1 MKNTKGASGSA
12 AALAAAAVGAGLLAG
27 GLLVNGRVDAAPTGQ
42 TQGAV
47 LTAQKK
53 PEYPESLA
61 KALRQGNVL
70 ILGRVNREGRA
81 VDLHAITAS
90 HKDFVKP
97 AVDAVGEWRFK
108 PAMRDGVPVEVF
120 LNAAVRFRLQG
131 ENLGDIGLPVL
142 GDLSVFPADG
152 QGKKTAPDG
161 FPIRRGKDPALRAEA
176 VLDVPAKDAAR
187 TLTIKVE
194 AVSPS
199 QRHVPIFQP
208 PVQVPA
214 KATEVRIPIVAQIG
228 SDWEEGV
235 WLLRFLVDGNGAGGG
250 QFWLADDPG
259 RFEFHIPSTSPA
271 STP

>member
-1 MKNTKGASGSA
+1 MNSTKRAGAA
-12 AALAAAAVGAGLLAG
+12 AALAGAALGAGLLAA
-27 GLLVNGRVDAAPTGQ
+27 GLLVPGRVDAAPPGQ
-42 TQGAV
+42 THGAV

-53 PEYPESLA
+53 PDYPEALA

-70 ILGRVNREGRA
+70 ILGRVNRDGRA

-97 AVDAVGEWRFK
+97 ALDAVGEWRFK
-108 PAMRDGVPVEVF
+108 PALRDGVPVEVF

-131 ENLGDIGLPVL
+131 DKLGDIGLPVL

-152 QGKKTAPDG
+152 DGKKTAPDG

-176 VLDVPAKDAAR
+176 VLDVPAKDEPR
-187 TLTIKVE
+187 TLTMKVE

-250 QFWLADDPG
+250 QFWLADDPS
-259 RFEFHIPSTSPA
+259 RFDFHIPSTSPA